1 MNKIAELEF
10 TDKDLNERWN
20 GVKEDFWGDLKSQT
34 VIALKRLLETS
45 MEIEIQDLVGAERW
59 KHISPRPTF
68 RNGHYFR
75 NLLTTMGLITLLKVP
90 RLREGKKG
98 FKVLPRYVQR
108 SPDVDKGVL
117 EMFLAGV
124 STRRVQEV
132 LTPWMGK
139 PTVSAGT
146 VSQISKVLD
155 EEVQKFH
162 GRKLSDDYLYL
173 VLDGI
178 YLKTKSPIHSK
189 RRCILVAYGIKMD
202 GTREMIDFKFTREGE
217 SQAAWESFLV
227 NLKNRGL
234 EGNHLKLVVV
244 DGNKGLWNAI
254 DLVWLNVPRQ
264 RCWAHKLRNV
274 ANKIPRK
281 LQKSC
286 MIETAKIY
294 RAESKE
300 EALKYFKHWA
310 KVWGGIVPDA
320 VKCLEED
327 FEELLNFSQCPKELW
342 IKLRTTNVIE
352 RVFREVRR
360 RTRPIS
366 CFQNKESVERIIF
379 AIFHRQNNL
388 WKEATLWKKKNEK
401 SNSQI

>member
-1 MNKIAELEF
+1 MNKVSEIEL
-10 TDKDLNERWN
+10 TDKSLEERWSN
-20 GVKEDFWGDLKSQT
+20 VKEDFWGDLKSQT

-45 MEIEIQDLVGAERW
+45 MEIEIQDLVGAKRW
-59 KHISPRPTF
+59 KHIVPRPSF

-108 SPDVDKGVL
+108 APDVDKGVL

-132 LTPWMGK
+132 LMPWMGK
-139 PTVSAGT
+139 PTLSAGT
-146 VSQISKVLD
+146 VSTITKVLD

-162 GRKLSDDYLYL
+162 GRKLSDEYLYL

-189 RRCILVAYGIKMD
+189 RRCFLVAYGIKED
-202 GTREMIDFKFTREGE
+202 GTRELIDFKLTRKGE
-217 SQAAWESFLV
+217 SQVAWESFLV
-227 NLKNRGL
+227 SLKNRGL
-234 EGNHLKLVVV
+234 EGTHLKLVVV

-274 ANKIPRK
+274 ANKIPP
-281 LQKSC
+281 
-286 MIETAKIY
+286 
-294 RAESKE
+294 
-300 EALKYFKHWA
+300 F
-310 KVWGGIVPDA
+310 
-320 VKCLEED
+320 
-327 FEELLNFSQCPKELW
+327 FQCPKELW

-352 RVFREVRR
+352 RVFREARR

-366 CFQNKESVERIIF
+366 CFQNRESVERIIF

-388 WKEATLWKKKNEK
+388 WEEKPLWKQKYC
-401 SNSQI
+401 SHI

>member
-1 MNKIAELEF
+1 
-10 TDKDLNERWN
+10 
-20 GVKEDFWGDLKSQT
+20 
-34 VIALKRLLETS
+34 
-45 MEIEIQDLVGAERW
+45 
-59 KHISPRPTF
+59 PRPTF
-68 RNGHYFR
+68 RNGYYFR

-90 RLREGKKG
+90 RLRDGKKG
-98 FKVLPRYVQR
+98 FKVLPRYMQR

-139 PTVSAGT
+139 PTVSAST
-146 VSQISKVLD
+146 VSKISKVLD
-155 EEVQKFH
+155 REVQKFH
-162 GRKLSDDYLYL
+162 GRRLSDDYLYL

-189 RRCILVAYGIKMD
+189 RRCILVAYGIKAD
-202 GTREMIDFKFTREGE
+202 GTRELIDFKLTRKGE
-217 SQAAWESFLV
+217 SQIAWESFLV
-227 NLKNRGL
+227 SLKNRGL
-234 EGNHLKLVVV
+234 EGAHLKLVVV

-274 ANKIPRK
+274 ANKIPKK
-281 LQKSC
+281 LQSSC
-286 MIETAKIY
+286 MVEASKIY

-300 EALKYFKHWA
+300 EALRCFKHWA

-327 FEELLNFSQCPKELW
+327 FEEMLTFFQCPKELW

-366 CFQNKESVERIIF
+366 CFQNRESVERIIF

-388 WKEATLWKKKNEK
+388 WKEDPLWKEK
-401 SNSQI
+401 GGSQI